1 MSKIKISININILII
16 KFYENIT
23 NIDGYFYKNIGSI
36 KISINIDISIIRFY
50 KNIKNIGSIKIF
62 HILII

>member
-1 MSKIKISININILII
+1 MNISSSI
-16 KFYENIT
+16 
-23 NIDGYFYKNIGSI
+23 I

-50 KNIKNIGSIKIF
+50 KNMKNIDKISIDIFIKISVIKIF